1 MRLAHP
7 AAPPDCAAC
16 PWREGSM
23 WAHLEDRDRQRLMEY
38 RVETRFRAGQALF
51 HESHPCHGLHCIAD
65 GLLAL
70 RKTDDAGNSVILR
83 LAHAGETLGYPAF
96 FGRMEYTATA
106 EVLRE
111 ARVCFFPA
119 RSVQEV
125 LERNAG
131 LRDGFLHLLAEELRG
146 YGDARLRHATLTL
159 ARRLADLLFSLLPTC
174 GEKLPGGGARL
185 TLPISRKD
193 LAAMLGVRPETVAR
207 ALKHFGERGWAEFE
221 GREVAVP
228 DLGRLRREAR

>member
-1 MRLAHP
+1 MRLAQP
-7 AAPPDCAAC
+7 APNDCETC

-23 WAHLEDRDRQRLMEY
+23 WAHLEARDRALLMEY
-38 RVETRFRAGQALF
+38 RVETRTRAGQALF
-51 HESHPCHGLHCIAD
+51 HEAHPCHGLHCISD

-70 RKTDDAGNSVILR
+70 RKADDAGNSVILR

-119 RSVQEV
+119 RAVQEV
-125 LERNAG
+125 LARTPA
-131 LRDGFLHLLAEELRG
+131 LRDGFLHLLAEELRS
-146 YGDARLRHATLTL
+146 YGEARLRHATLPL

-174 GEKLPGGGARL
+174 GETLDDGGAKLR
-185 TLPISRKD
+185 LPISRKD

-207 ALKHFGERGWAEFE
+207 ALKLYGEMGWAEFD
-221 GREVAVP
+221 GRDVAVP
-228 DLGRLRREAR
+228 DLGKLKREAK